1 MRFLLATALL
11 LAPTLAAAEEWK
23 TLNDSEIL
31 QVLTGVHVEYV
42 AARQEFL
49 PSGVTI
55 YNTGEKKT
63 GRWSVNKDRY
73 CSSYPPANEIIC
85 YTVDQLVED
94 ETRLRFTGPTGKISN
109 GRIVTLP

>member
-1 MRFLLATALL
+1 MRILLATAFA
-11 LAPTLAAAEEWK
+11 LAPTFAVAEEWK

-63 GRWSVNKDRY
+63 GRWTVNKDRY
-73 CSSYPPANEIIC
+73 CSSYPPANEITC
-85 YTVDQLVED
+85 YTVEQQVAD

-109 GRIVTLP
+109 GGIVSLP

>member
-1 MRFLLATALL
+1 MRFLIATALAL
-11 LAPTLAAAEEWK
+11 VPTLAAAEDWK
-23 TLNDSEIL
+23 TLNDNEIL

-49 PSGVTI
+49 ASGVTI

-73 CSSYPPANEIIC
+73 CSSFPPAEITC
-85 YTVDQLVED
+85 YTVDQQIED
-94 ETRLRFTGPTGKISN
+94 ETRLRFTGPTGKIFN
-109 GRIVTLP
+109 GRIVSLP